1 MSAFSITTSYLETRF
16 NEFKRKY
23 FYSAILMVAFK
34 FSKTTRILGL
44 YTHSTKSITITTA
57 YDGKITSEEYDKI
70 LIHEMVHAYLDAI
83 NDTDTGAHK
92 HHGAHFYRE
101 ANRINLLTDNRY
113 EISRTTKLGVPSIR
127 KRICS
132 DFYLLAGYYNG
143 RYVVGKVSAPN
154 IKRIL
159 KFMKEYLTEYKV
171 YVPAKGDNFSDYT
184 TSYRRFNY
192 RFTEQTKVIPRLGE
206 CIMADGTWKQAI

>member
-1 MSAFSITTSYLETRF
+1 MPAFSITSSYLETRF
-16 NEFKRKY
+16 NEFNRNY
-23 FYSAILMVAFK
+23 FYSAIPMVRFK
-34 FSKTTRILGL
+34 FSKTTRILGR

-101 ANRINLLTDNRY
+101 
-113 EISRTTKLGVPSIR
+113 ISRTTKLGVPSIR
-127 KRICS
+127 KRVCS

-192 RFTEQTKVIPRLGE
+192 RFIEQTKVIPRLGE